1 MWSLIV
7 EPVCLQAHGETWTTC
22 SSKSQSVSVEE
33 GTSIL
38 CVRDHLFYRHSSRIR
53 AASCVG
59 HPGPESRSHEAWC
72 CAGMYLCRF
81 TAVSSLGGNFRLFK
95 KIFIALSIDIMVT
108 VRMRKL

>member
-33 GTSIL
+33 GTSSSVLETIYFIDIL
-38 CVRDHLFYRHSSRIR
+38 LGSEL
-53 AASCVG
+53 
-59 HPGPESRSHEAWC
+59 HPALVIQDLNPGHEAWC